1 MPGACTCARNT
12 SVDSVRGRGLMAVVM
27 HVGAG
32 PDSPARTRLGPRPDA
47 RRSPYQPDRFAGPC
61 GLLQRGERGGA
72 AQRRRAGR
80 GGRRGGRV
88 HPNARRPAA
97 GLAGAGAPRA
107 AGRRMQ
113 RPAVCHWAASS
124 CTTEGDASR
133 RTAGC
138 TRGREWNA
146 WNDFHGAPRP
156 GQLLY
161 ASRLSRCRCA
171 SRRGRSSR
179 PGARRSARRITAALI
194 LSAGLYLA
202 PAARA
207 FIASHCVPSYFY
219 TELGNTRGRARR
231 RCACAS

>member
-1 MPGACTCARNT
+1 VRSSGPYSAPRNRSPMPGACTCARNT

-72 AQRRRAGR
+72 AQRRRADR

-97 GLAGAGAPRA
+97 GLAGAGAPCA

-146 WNDFHGAPRP
+146 WNK
-156 GQLLY
+156 LLFMGLPVQ
-161 ASRLSRCRCA
+161 ASSCTHHAC
-171 SRRGRSSR
+171 
-179 PGARRSARRITAALI
+179 
-194 LSAGLYLA
+194 
-202 PAARA
+202 PAAGAQVGAVAAR
-207 FIASHCVPSYFY
+207 
-219 TELGNTRGRARR
+219 GRGRAGVR
-231 RCACAS
+231 AASQPR